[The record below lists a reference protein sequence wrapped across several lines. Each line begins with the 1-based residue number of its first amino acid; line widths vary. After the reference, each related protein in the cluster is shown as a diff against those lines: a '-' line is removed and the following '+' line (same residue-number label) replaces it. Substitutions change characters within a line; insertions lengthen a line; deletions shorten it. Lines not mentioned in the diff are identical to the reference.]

1 MENSDNNAWTG
12 NNIFAH
18 LNDFEESVAESIL
31 EANKTG
37 TVADLHD
44 DRDKSAK
51 DTANNSG
58 TGHAK
63 IGIKIPKLEGTNKS
77 YVLQCQVCCASVN
90 HTFTTMLYC
99 VSMNHIFC
107 RRK

>member
-1 MENSDNNAWTG
+1 MENPDNNAWTG

-31 EANKTG
+31 ETNHTE
-37 TVADLHD
+37 TVAHSHD

-51 DTANNSG
+51 ETANNSG
-58 TGHAK
+58 TGNAK

-77 YVLQCQVCCASVN
+77 YVLQCQEDMTPDFIDYLKEMSSSHFAAN
-90 HTFTTMLYC
+90 DTG
-99 VSMNHIFC
+99 
-107 RRK
+107 K